1 MIPKKKEDIIPE
13 LCEILKPEVRTF
25 THFLR
30 TQNSFKFRSSWIDS
44 MKSRI
49 LGKFGFSIST
59 PNKNSAFDWNNSR
72 TFIKGILSSEKSCEK
87 PELLHILSELKISQ
101 KVLEL
106 FQSKAEPLESSGYWC
121 QH

>member
-1 MIPKKKEDIIPE
+1 
-13 LCEILKPEVRTF
+13 
-25 THFLR
+25 
-30 TQNSFKFRSSWIDS
+30 

-59 PNKNSAFDWNNSR
+59 PNKSSAFDWNNSR

-87 PELLHILSELKISQ
+87 PELLHILSELNISQ

-106 FQSKAEPLESSGYWC
+106 FQSKAELRVLFGMDIENPNFPQSSAF
-121 QH
+121 H